1 MQITK
6 KSIDAQIPN
15 NQKCTST
22 LIILDIER
30 EINNHFS
37 HDTMKNRDKKA
48 LPSAH
53 GNIPFITDYY
63 DSNKR

>member
-1 MQITK
+1 MV
-6 KSIDAQIPN
+6 
-15 NQKCTST
+15 
-22 LIILDIER
+22 
-30 EINNHFS
+30 INNHFS